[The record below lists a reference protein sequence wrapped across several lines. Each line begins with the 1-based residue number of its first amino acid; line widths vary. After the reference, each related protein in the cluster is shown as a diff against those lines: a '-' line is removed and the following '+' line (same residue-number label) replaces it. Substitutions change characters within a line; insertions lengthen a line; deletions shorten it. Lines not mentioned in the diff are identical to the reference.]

1 MDESL
6 TELLRSECKIDSG
19 IIEQVA
25 IHALLEGLGGPAQAV
40 DAVFDEGIM
49 QFFAHRLASIP
60 DHGVEGTF

>member
-1 MDESL
+1 M
-6 TELLRSECKIDSG
+6 RS
-19 IIEQVA
+19 
-25 IHALLEGLGGPAQAV
+25 LEGLGGPAQAV